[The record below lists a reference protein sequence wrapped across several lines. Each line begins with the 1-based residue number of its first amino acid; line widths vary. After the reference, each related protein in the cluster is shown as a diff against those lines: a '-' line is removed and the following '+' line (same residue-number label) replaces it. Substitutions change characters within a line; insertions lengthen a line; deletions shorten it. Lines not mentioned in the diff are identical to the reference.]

1 MSSTV
6 RTVRVKIPNTAPVKC
21 EERDPTPPWYL
32 TYDEYMRL
40 ATVSRAL
47 FKEVEDAVRRGYL
60 VTNWL
65 PISIKCV
72 GEYEAEYTEVLGLRI
87 NFALEQNSYETIYN
101 TKVLLLN
108 AYKVLGI
115 DPRTR
120 V

>member
-1 MSSTV
+1 MSF
-6 RTVRVKIPNTAPVKC
+6 RTVRVKVPGTAPVKC

-40 ATVSRAL
+40 ATINRAL
-47 FKEVEDAVRRGYL
+47 FKKIEDAVRRGYL
-60 VTNWL
+60 VTDWL
-65 PISIKCV
+65 PISIRCI
-72 GEYEAEYTEVLGLRI
+72 GEHEAEYTEVLGLRI
-87 NFALEQNSYETIYN
+87 NFALEQNGYETIYN
-101 TKVLLLN
+101 TKALLLN